1 MKTILIVE
9 DDEILRQSILTV
21 LESEGYEVFSASG
34 GLEALKIL
42 EKIKPA
48 LIITDIIMEDTDGFD
63 IIVHAKKQMPE
74 TSIIAISG
82 GSSVGPERYM
92 DTAKSLGV
100 DNTLLKPFAIDEL
113 KEAVGKLLK

>member
-9 DDEILRQSILTV
+9 DDEILRQSILTA

-48 LIITDIIMEDTDGFD
+48 LIIAYIIMEDTDGFD

-82 GSSVGPERYM
+82 GKQCW
-92 DTAKSLGV
+92 A
-100 DNTLLKPFAIDEL
+100 
-113 KEAVGKLLK
+113 